1 MRCQSRSKPIG
12 TLTATNEERDTPA
25 AAASSKVGYSAAA
38 RRKAAKLGWEKRR
51 NEKAHRAT
59 RTTSLKP
66 PPEEDVPAPS
76 RRRASEPSSCRAGE
90 PSSRRAG
97 KRSRRLAAAK
107 DPASAPSRD
116 DESRRVSDLV
126 THLHLSRGWME
137 FHPSSRHGSGT
148 ATRGYIPS
156 SIASFIRDGS
166 ISQGTVLDRG
176 TEGVH
181 YALDWEGSGGL
192 KEMIDTFGENFAPYP
207 TEGMMERSRV
217 PEWELGDDLPCR
229 EVEEAEKRKS
239 RRGREEKLEQVRGAG
254 AVANGEEETEDIL
267 FVASILASLEHGA
280 VTDASD
286 SKECKRDIL
295 RFGNGPGDTNRAE
308 GSPSIPAAAKSYD
321 GPVDGYSPDAVRCE
335 TGRRIGGWSLASR
348 RRGRRRRTKGRG
360 GHRRKAQEEH
370 RRQIGR
376 CRRPRP
382 RSRAIRPS
390 RPLF

>member
-1 MRCQSRSKPIG
+1 MRCRSRSKPIG

-156 SIASFIRDGS
+156 SIASF
-166 ISQGTVLDRG
+166 
-176 TEGVH
+176 
-181 YALDWEGSGGL
+181 ALGLLPSSPTPPVRSTSSAALTPSG
-192 KEMIDTFGENFAPYP
+192 
-207 TEGMMERSRV
+207 R
-217 PEWELGDDLPCR
+217 
-229 EVEEAEKRKS
+229 
-239 RRGREEKLEQVRGAG
+239 G
-254 AVANGEEETEDIL
+254 AVARAANGVTGLPAVVAARETD
-267 FVASILASLEHGA
+267 VVGGPHP
-280 VTDASD
+280 
-286 SKECKRDIL
+286 L
-295 RFGNGPGDTNRAE
+295 RE
-308 GSPSIPAAAKSYD
+308 
-321 GPVDGYSPDAVRCE
+321 
-335 TGRRIGGWSLASR
+335 GRRVPCSQ
-348 RRGRRRRTKGRG
+348 RRRRPSC
-360 GHRRKAQEEH
+360 HRHLRH
-370 RRQIGR
+370 
-376 CRRPRP
+376 P
-382 RSRAIRPS
+382 
-390 RPLF
+390 